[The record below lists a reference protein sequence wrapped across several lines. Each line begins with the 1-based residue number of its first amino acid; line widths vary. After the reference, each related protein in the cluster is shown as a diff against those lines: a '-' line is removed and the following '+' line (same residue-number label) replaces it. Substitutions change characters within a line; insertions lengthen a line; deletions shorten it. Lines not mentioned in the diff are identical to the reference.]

1 MMDKFM
7 ALIVKM
13 VLQVYTYFKLIKLF
27 ILNMHSF
34 LYIDHTQ

>member
-13 VLQVYTYFKLIKLF
+13 VLQVFTYFKLIEYDR
-27 ILNMHSF
+27 
-34 LYIDHTQ
+34 YIKSCAYLI